1 MRFVMLAMMA
11 SALLVAGEDKAQAD
25 KAAASKTAAAT
36 DRPAGVPADAQEIQ
50 PYLYRYTDSHGK
62 KWLYRQTP
70 FGLSKWEDKP
80 VDAAAASARASES
93 SVPVKVVDQGDSY
106 RFEKETPFGPTHW
119 ERRKNE
125 LTESEAA
132 LVKLDQDR
140 RTKTA
145 EKP

>member
-11 SALLVAGEDKAQAD
+11 SALLVAGEDKAQAN
-25 KAAASKTAAAT
+25 KAAASKTAAT

-50 PYLYRYTDSHGK
+50 LYLYRYTDSHGK

-80 VDAAAASARASES
+80 VDAAAASARASEN
-93 SVPVKVVDQGDSY
+93 SVPVKVLDQGDSY
-106 RFEKETPFGPTHW
+106 RFEKDTPFGPTHW
-119 ERRKNE
+119 ERRKSE